1 MKLTSRQVELLRT
14 WVGEWQLVSDLS
26 WPLQDT
32 TVLRITS
39 AGDDLLVKASA
50 TSIHIHREIWA
61 HKGHLSHMAGVVPE
75 LLHED
80 VEAGILITRYLPGEL
95 VLGTPEERS
104 ATTYRQA
111 GALLARFMV
120 DMGDSDDYMSH
131 HIQKALGLIDR
142 ASGLAPEAHLHRAH
156 RDLDTMLPTRVPL
169 VLTHGDYQ
177 PRNWLRGATGALLLI
192 DFGRAAP
199 RHWTSELPRLESRAF
214 NDPILN
220 NAFFDGL
227 GFEPSAEDA
236 AVHHLERL
244 GLALGTIVWAH
255 DIGDQA
261 FEEEGRGMLARAIK
275 APTEAQ

>member
-1 MKLTSRQVELLRT
+1 MNLSSRQLALLRT
-14 WVGEWQLVSDLS
+14 WVSEWQLVSDLS

-32 TVLRITS
+32 TVLRIKGV
-39 AGDDLLVKASA
+39 GDEMVVKASA
-50 TSIHIHREIWA
+50 TSHHIQREIWA
-61 HKGHLSHMAGVVPE
+61 HKGHLNHMTGVVPE
-75 LLHED
+75 LLHAD
-80 VEAGILITRYLPGEL
+80 VEAGILVTRYLPGEL

-131 HIQKALGLIDR
+131 HIEKALGLIDR
-142 ASGLAPEAHLHRAH
+142 ASGLAPEAQLRRAH
-156 RDLDTMLPTRVPL
+156 RDLDTMLPVRVPL

-177 PRNWLRGATGALLLI
+177 PRNWLRGATGELLLI
-192 DFGRAAP
+192 DFGRAAA

-214 NDPILN
+214 NDPTLS

-236 AVHHLERL
+236 AVHHLERI

-255 DIGDQA
+255 DIGDHA
-261 FEEEGRGMLARAIK
+261 FEQEGRGMLARAIE
-275 APTEAQ
+275 ASTEAQ